1 MRSLRDLAKRCLPP
15 AVRKA
20 AVAVEDAA
28 EHRLYRP
35 ASLALCLR
43 DALELGPA
51 RLPEREEACA
61 GLLDWL
67 ARAQDVWQDGGVAG
81 WYALGEGWSPGYPE
95 TTGYIIVTLL
105 EGAGPLGRPAD
116 LLRARRAAEWEVRV
130 QLPDGSWQ
138 AGFVSSPPR
147 PAVFNTG
154 QVIQGLLAAHQAFG
168 DTAFAAAAER
178 GAAWLVGV
186 QDPDGAWRRH
196 EYHEVPHVYAARVA
210 WPLAQLAERSGDRR
224 VREAARR
231 NLEWALRQQAA
242 DGWFAHCGFAPGEP
256 PLTHTLAYTLEGLVE
271 AGVVLKE
278 ERYLEAGRRGA
289 DALLLLFERRR
300 RLAGTYGPGWTGD
313 YRFTCLTGC
322 AQMGRVWGRLFELT
336 GDARYLNAA
345 AKITDQVLRAVPW
358 TSRDPGLRGGVPG
371 SQPVWGDYMRFRVPN
386 WAAKFALDSLLQEAR
401 ALPLLAGPPP
411 AAARPAPAA
420 ALAERA

>member
-1 MRSLRDLAKRCLPP
+1 MRRLRDLAKRCLPP
-15 AVRKA
+15 AVRTA
-20 AVAVEDAA
+20 ARAAEDAA

-35 ASLALCLR
+35 ANLGLCLR
-43 DALELGPA
+43 DALDLPPA
-51 RLPEREEACA
+51 RLPERQEACA

-81 WYALGEGWSPGYPE
+81 WYALGAGWSPGYPE
-95 TTGYIIVTLL
+95 TTGYIILTLL
-105 EGAGPLGRPAD
+105 ESAESLRRPSD

-138 AGFVSSPPR
+138 AGFVSGPPR

-154 QVIQGLLAAHQAFG
+154 QVIQGLLAAHRTFG
-168 DTAFAAAAER
+168 DAAFAAAAER
-178 GAAWLVGV
+178 GAAWLLAV
-186 QDPDGAWRRH
+186 QDADGAWRRN
-196 EYHEVPHVYAARVA
+196 EYHEVPHVYATRVA
-210 WPLAQLAERSGDRR
+210 WPLAQLAEQSGDRR

-231 NLEWALRQQAA
+231 NLDWALTHQGA

-271 AGVVLKE
+271 AAVVLRE

-289 DALLLLFERRR
+289 DALLLHFERRR
-300 RLAGTYGPGWTGD
+300 RLAGTYGPGWSGD
-313 YRFTCLTGC
+313 HRFTCLTGC

-336 GDARYLNAA
+336 GDARYLNAT
-345 AKITDQVLRAVPW
+345 AKINDQVLRAVPW
-358 TSRDPGLRGGVPG
+358 SSRNPGLRGGVPG
-371 SQPVWGDYMRFRVPN
+371 SQPVWGDYMRFRIPN

-401 ALPLLAGPPP
+401 ALRLLARP
-411 AAARPAPAA
+411 AAAPAAPAA